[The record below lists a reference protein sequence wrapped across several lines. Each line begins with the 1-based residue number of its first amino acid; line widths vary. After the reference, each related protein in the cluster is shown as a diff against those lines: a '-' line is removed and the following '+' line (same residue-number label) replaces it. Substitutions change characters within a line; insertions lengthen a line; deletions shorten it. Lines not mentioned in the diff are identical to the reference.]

1 MKTKLTKG
9 IVFLCVLTLTA
20 FIGISLYVIGP
31 DEDGPQGQ
39 VPLSTQIHNL

>member
-9 IVFLCVLTLTA
+9 IVFLCALALTVC
-20 FIGISLYVIGP
+20 IGISLYHV

-39 VPLSTQIHNL
+39 APMSKQIHNL